1 MRPNETEHISQL
13 NEREHLVLLH
23 IIEQHVL
30 TASPVGSRTISKQT
44 DLHLSPASIRN
55 IMSDLEE
62 RGLIGH
68 PHTSAGRI
76 PTDLGYRYY
85 VDQTADLAIL
95 SENEKELI
103 ERHYEDTLPSAI
115 KELIRESSY
124 ILSKIT
130 QQLAVV
136 SAPSVGE
143 GILNKLELVRV
154 AENRVMVIL
163 SIRSGLVKSI
173 ILKIRS
179 EISSRQLDNIALFL
193 NERLAGLSLSE
204 IRESFADRTR
214 DVRAGDKEL
223 IRLFVDSSHKLFS
236 EQLDSDSVSIG
247 GMHGISQQPEFGN
260 PEQMRNLIE
269 IIENQNI
276 IVHVLDNLS
285 GEQAVTIRI
294 GKEIADSRM
303 RGYSIVASPYRV
315 GRLSGTVSIVGPK
328 RMNYPRIIS
337 IVDYISKLISS

>member
-1 MRPNETEHISQL
+1 MRPDAVEHISQL
-13 NEREHLVLLH
+13 NEREHHVLLH

-68 PHTSAGRI
+68 PHTSAGRV

-85 VDQTADLAIL
+85 VDRTAGLAVL
-95 SENEKELI
+95 SESEKELI
-103 ERHYEDTLPSAI
+103 ERHFEDTLPSAI
-115 KELIRESSY
+115 KDLIRESSH

-154 AENRVMVIL
+154 AANRVMVIL

-179 EISSRQLDNIALFL
+179 DVSNRQLDNIALFL

-214 DVRAGDKEL
+214 DVSAGNKEL

-236 EQLDSDSVSIG
+236 EQLDSDSVSIE
-247 GMHGISQQPEFGN
+247 GMRSISRQPEFGN
-260 PEQMRNLIE
+260 PKQMRNLIE

-276 IVHVLDNLS
+276 IVHVLDGLS

-294 GKEIADSRM
+294 GREIADNRM
-303 RGYSIVASPYRV
+303 SGYSIVASPYRV
-315 GRLSGTVSIVGPK
+315 GRLSGAVSIVGPK